1 MSIDV
6 QHKHLENII
15 NIKNYRVSTT
25 NSDDSIS
32 QKPYTFKVLD
42 KKKKFQI
49 ETLNIQIYDPN
60 SPYKKPFYFAADS
73 QQSMT
78 QWINALRLSASIAN
92 DLLVE

>member
-42 KKKKFQI
+42 KKRNFKLKH
-49 ETLNIQIYDPN
+49 
-60 SPYKKPFYFAADS
+60 
-73 QQSMT
+73 
-78 QWINALRLSASIAN
+78 
-92 DLLVE
+92 